1 MPHVEINMMSGR
13 SEELKKKVAEDIE
26 QAMMDSLGCERSHLS
41 VSIIDVDPAE
51 WNEKMSKK
59 VDKETIY
66 AGELYEAK

>member
-13 SEELKKKVAEDIE
+13 PEELKKKVAEDIM

-41 VSIIDVDPAE
+41 VSIIDVDPAD
-51 WNEKMSKK
+51 WNEKMGKK

>member
-13 SEELKKKVAEDIE
+13 SEELKKKVAEDIV

-41 VSIIDVDPAE
+41 VSIIDVVPAE

>member
-13 SEELKKKVAEDIE
+13 SEELKKKVAEDIV

-66 AGELYEAK
+66 AGALYEAK

>member
-1 MPHVEINMMSGR
+1 MMSGR
-13 SEELKKKVAEDIE
+13 SEELKKKVAEDIV

-66 AGELYEAK
+66 AGEL

>member
-1 MPHVEINMMSGR
+1 MPHVEISMMKGR
-13 SEELKKKVAEDIE
+13 PEELKKKVAEDIL

>member
-13 SEELKKKVAEDIE
+13 SEELKKKVAEDIV

-51 WNEKMSKK
+51 WNEKMGKK

>member
-13 SEELKKKVAEDIE
+13 SEELKKKVAEDIV
-26 QAMMDSLGCERSHLS
+26 QSMMDSLGCERSHLS

>member
-13 SEELKKKVAEDIE
+13 SEELKKKVAEDFV

>member
-1 MPHVEINMMSGR
+1 MPHVEINMMKGR
-13 SEELKKKVAEDIE
+13 SEELKKKVAEDIL

-51 WNEKMSKK
+51 WNEKMGKK
-59 VDKETIY
+59 VDKDSIY

>member
-13 SEELKKKVAEDIE
+13 SEELKKKVAEDIV

-59 VDKETIY
+59 VDKDTIY

>member
-13 SEELKKKVAEDIE
+13 SEELKKKVAEDIV

-51 WNEKMSKK
+51 WNEKMGNK

>member
-13 SEELKKKVAEDIE
+13 SEELKKKVAEDIV

>member
-1 MPHVEINMMSGR
+1 MPHVEISMMKGR
-13 SEELKKKVAEDIE
+13 PEELKKKVAEDIV

-51 WNEKMSKK
+51 WNEKMGAK
-59 VDKETIY
+59 VDKDSIY